1 MTTLATMR
9 VPVDLRVQPLCP
21 ILADFRR
28 NKRPFKPFSSPQA
41 VTQERVRHTDNSSS
55 AVLGT
60 ADSRYTTNVRPL
72 QEQLRD
78 QMDLHKLQREPVP
91 EDTSDGES
99 VPAKNVN
106 KDRTLNSKD
115 GTKDKQADKQAPPR
129 KRDTSRRR
137 NKQRSATQ
145 SDQPKTVAKKA
156 ARAARSGRVQFNGQQ
171 PEEQAPEP
179 KHQRTLTKQED
190 VALCSAIQDF
200 AFIEQQ
206 RQLVFGSPTRG
217 SWSTTNHKVETQ
229 EDAPIKGE
237 DYQKLKSWKDA
248 VGAPTFSQL
257 HARCTS
263 GERAKTMLLH
273 YNKGL
278 VQHFVWR
285 CKRMGTS
292 CGVGEL
298 VLAGEEALYK
308 AAIKWDPTKGTRFST
323 FAFQRVNRAIVGYL
337 MEHEDV
343 IKLPVNLKELQGKIK
358 GAQARLSQSTGR
370 APTPNEIAQHLE
382 QPLTRV
388 LLCMRKVQ
396 QPINLDAQS
405 GDAERDSL
413 VDQLAASIDED
424 SADNALGLFTH
435 TQFASDIEGV
445 LEMLP
450 HREGEV
456 LALRYGLFNGEP
468 LSLADVAKI
477 LKMSAEGVR
486 KNELQAFRRL
496 RQAGRLQPLMEY
508 LRNTDMHGNDPNASM

>member
-1 MTTLATMR
+1 MR
-9 VPVDLRVQPLCP
+9 LPVDTRVQLLCP
-21 ILADFRR
+21 IAPQFRR
-28 NKRPFKPFSSPQA
+28 CRRHFKPFSSPQA
-41 VTQERVRHTDNSSS
+41 VTQDRVRLTDSASS
-55 AVLGT
+55 AVLST
-60 ADSRYTTNVRPL
+60 ADSRHTTNVRPL

-99 VPAKNVN
+99 PSEKIV
-106 KDRTLNSKD
+106 DRDGKLGKRD
-115 GTKDKQADKQAPPR
+115 GTKAKQAPAR

-137 NKQRSATQ
+137 NKQLSNTQ
-145 SDQPKTVAKKA
+145 SGQPKTVAKKA
-156 ARAARSGRVQFNGQQ
+156 ARAARSGRAQFSSQQ
-171 PEEQAPEP
+171 PEEQTTEP
-179 KHQRTLTKQED
+179 KHQQTLTKQED

-206 RQLVFGSPTRG
+206 RQLVFGNQ
-217 SWSTTNHKVETQ
+217 TTASQAAADNDDDDTETQ
-229 EDAPIKGE
+229 VDAPIKGE
-237 DYQKLKSWKDA
+237 DYQKLKAWKDA
-248 VGAPTFSQL
+248 VGAATFSQL
-257 HARCTS
+257 HARCTR

-273 YNKGL
+273 YNTGL
-278 VQHFVWR
+278 VRHFVWR
-285 CKRMGTS
+285 CKRMGTD
-292 CGVGEL
+292 CQVGEL
-298 VLAGEEALYK
+298 MLAGEEALYK
-308 AAIKWDPTKGTRFST
+308 AAIKWDPTRGTRFST

-337 MEHEDV
+337 MEHEDI
-343 IKLPVNLKELQGKIK
+343 IKIPVNLKELQSKIR
-358 GAQARLSQSTGR
+358 GAQAKLSQDTGR
-370 APTPNEIAQHLE
+370 APTPHEIAQHLE

-396 QPINLDAQS
+396 RPINIDAQS

-413 VDQLAASIDED
+413 VDQLAASMDED
-424 SADNALGLFTH
+424 GADSTLGSFTH
-435 TQFASDIEGV
+435 TQFANDIEGV

-456 LALRYGLFNGEP
+456 LALRYGLFSGEP
-468 LSLADVAKI
+468 LSLSDVAKI